1 MKKVQHHAGEEKI
14 ERKGETKE
22 NMEWEKERRRREIKK
37 NMENTKL
44 NQKKPK
50 KTAKLKECEVPR
62 NVLGLLLLVGLV
74 GRTDGSCPRSCSCS
88 QDYLRVECI
97 NATLEVN
104 ILLDEFKGTV
114 RVISSDPSCKDGN
127 ARFTT
132 VPFKAFSVQ
141 VRIKF

>member
-97 NATLEVN
+97 NATLEVI
-104 ILLDEFKGTV
+104 ILLDK
-114 RVISSDPSCKDGN
+114 
-127 ARFTT
+127 
-132 VPFKAFSVQ
+132 
-141 VRIKF
+141 